1 MFKNINMPV
10 ALLAIGLLAI
20 MIVPMIIIPDTSA
33 NVIAAFYNV
42 MTLNFPWLFMIIAFL
57 SAVFA
62 VFIMFSKYGDIRLGG
77 PNAKPHYKTFSWAA
91 MNMCSAAGAGIF
103 IFGMVE
109 WMYYVKTPPFGVTP
123 MSIQAYEY
131 ASAYGMFHW
140 GFSAWAIY
148 LPISLALGYIF
159 WNKKVDSLN
168 ISDLCKNVLKGD
180 SIHIRIIRRFIDG
193 IVAFGYIGGL
203 VCTVGLGTSILAE
216 LAGYLIGCAVTFEL
230 RIAVIL
236 VFCLFFILS
245 TSKSIAKGI
254 GIISNFNVKLAL
266 AFFIFVLLFGPTSF
280 ILNNF
285 TMAIGTNLREFI
297 HMSFN
302 TDAIAQTGFI
312 QQWTV
317 FYWAWYLGCTIS
329 DGLWLARVSYG
340 RTFREIA
347 IVRCIWT
354 SLACWMAFA
363 VLGNYGMNL
372 ELTGVLNLSQI
383 VVDSGNNIAVLAV
396 LKTMPL
402 STLAIIIYM
411 CIVFITLACGATAAS
426 TVVSILTSKNLE
438 KDEEPQK
445 WYKIFWAFL
454 VLLLPVSILFL
465 EHMVP
470 GLNVLQ
476 TIQSVT
482 SVFAI
487 PMLFVII
494 VLLISFVKTLHTD
507 IQEKRIFVDDNKK
520 FKWKQANEESTID
533 NAIDRE

>member
-1 MFKNINMPV
+1 MLKNINLPV
-10 ALLAIGLLAI
+10 ALLAVGLLIA
-20 MIVPMIIIPDTSA
+20 MVVPMIISPAGSA
-33 NVIAAFYNV
+33 AVIKVFYTV
-42 MTLNFPWLFMIIAFL
+42 MTLDFPWLLMLIAFC
-57 SAVFA
+57 SAIFA

-123 MSIQAYEY
+123 MSVQAYEY

-148 LPISLALGYIF
+148 LPVSLALGYIF

-168 ISDLCKNVLKGD
+168 VSDLCKNVLTGNGTFV
-180 SIHIRIIRRFIDG
+180 RIIRKCIDG

-216 LAGYLIGCAVTFEL
+216 LAGYIFGLEVTFLL
-230 RIAVIL
+230 RIGVIL

-254 GIISNFNVKLAL
+254 SVISNFNIKLAL
-266 AFFIFVLLFGPTSF
+266 AFFIFILLVGPTSF

-285 TMAIGTNLREFI
+285 TMAIGTNLREFV

-302 TDAIAQTGFI
+302 TDAIAQTGFV
-312 QQWTV
+312 QQWTI

-347 IVRCIWT
+347 VVRCIWT
-354 SLACWMAFA
+354 SLACWLAFA

-372 ELTGVLNLSQI
+372 ELTGVLPLSQI
-383 VVDSGNNIAVLAV
+383 VEDSGNNIAVLAV
-396 LKTMPL
+396 LKTLPF
-402 STLAIIIYM
+402 STIAIIAYM
-411 CIVFITLACGATAAS
+411 SIVFITLACGATAAS
-426 TVVSILTSKNLE
+426 TVVSILTSKNL
-438 KDEEPQK
+438 KNDEEPQK
-445 WYKIFWAFL
+445 WYKVFWAFL

-465 EHMVP
+465 ENMVP
-470 GLNVLQ
+470 GLNVLE

-482 SVFAI
+482 TVFAI
-487 PMLFVII
+487 PILFVI
-494 VLLISFVKTLHTD
+494 VLLLIAFYKALKQD
-507 IQEKRIFVDDNKK
+507 IKNKELPVDDNKR
-520 FKWKQANEESTID
+520 FKWE
-533 NAIDRE
+533 

>member
-1 MFKNINMPV
+1 MFKNINLPV
-10 ALLAIGLLAI
+10 ALLAVGLLVAMVI
-20 MIVPMIIIPDTSA
+20 PMVVSPAASA
-33 NVIAAFYNV
+33 NVIQVFYTV
-42 MTLNFPWLFMIIAFL
+42 MTLDFPWLLMIIAFL

-62 VFIMFSKYGDIRLGG
+62 IFIMFSKYGDIRLGG
-77 PNAKPHYKTFSWAA
+77 PGAKPHYKTFSWAA

-109 WMYYVKTPPFGVTP
+109 WMYYVKTPPFGVAP
-123 MSIQAYEY
+123 MSVQAYEY

-148 LPISLALGYIF
+148 LPVSLALGYIF

-168 ISDLCKNVLKGD
+168 VSDLCKNVLSGD
-180 SIHIRIIRRFIDG
+180 SLPVRLLRRGIDG

-216 LAGYLIGCAVTFEL
+216 LAGYLLGMTVSFEL

-254 GIISNFNVKLAL
+254 SVISNFNIKLAL
-266 AFFIFVLLFGPTSF
+266 LFFVFILVVGPTSF

-302 TDAIAQTGFI
+302 TDAIAQTGFV
-312 QQWTV
+312 QQWTI

-347 IVRCIWT
+347 VVRCIWT
-354 SLACWMAFA
+354 SLACWLAFA

-372 ELTGVLNLSQI
+372 ELTGVLDLSQI
-383 VVDSGNNIAVLAV
+383 VADSGNNVAVLAV
-396 LKTMPL
+396 LKTLPL
-402 STLAIIIYM
+402 STIAIVVYM
-411 CIVFITLACGATAAS
+411 AVVFITLACGATAAS
-426 TVVSILTSKNLE
+426 TVVSILTSKNL
-438 KDEEPQK
+438 KNDEEPK
-445 WYKIFWAFL
+445 SWYKVFWAFL

-470 GLNVLQ
+470 GLNVLE

-482 SVFAI
+482 TVFAI
-487 PMLFVII
+487 PILFVIA
-494 VLLISFVKTLHTD
+494 LLLVSFYKTLKKD
-507 IQEKRIFVDDNKK
+507 IEEKNFAVDENKR
-520 FKWKQANEESTID
+520 FKWD
-533 NAIDRE
+533 

>member
-1 MFKNINMPV
+1 MLKKINVPI
-10 ALLAIGLLAI
+10 ALLAVGLLIAMVIPMALYPDGSAAI
-20 MIVPMIIIPDTSA
+20 INI
-33 NVIAAFYNV
+33 FYSI
-42 MTLNFPWLFMIIAFL
+42 MTLNLPWLFLLFAFL

-77 PNAKPHYKTFSWAA
+77 SDAKPHYTFFTWAS
-91 MNMCSAAGAGIF
+91 MNMCSAAGAGIL

-109 WMYYVKTPPFGVTP
+109 WMYYVKTPPFGVKP
-123 MSIQAYEY
+123 MSVEAYEY

-148 LPISLALGYIF
+148 LPVSLALGYIY
-159 WNKKVDSLN
+159 WNKQVDSLN
-168 ISDLCKNVLKGD
+168 LSDLCKTVLKGD
-180 SIHIRIIRRFIDG
+180 SLPVRIVRIFIDG

-216 LAGYLIGCAVTFEL
+216 LAGYLLNVQVTFGL

-245 TSKSIAKGI
+245 TSKSIAKGV
-254 GIISNFNVKLAL
+254 GIISEFNIKLAI
-266 AFFIFVLLFGPTSF
+266 AFFIFVFLVGPKSF

-285 TMAIGTNLREFI
+285 VMAIGTNIREFI

-302 TDAIAQTGFI
+302 TDSIAQTGFI
-312 QQWTV
+312 QQWTI
-317 FYWAWYLGCTIS
+317 FYWAWYVGCTIS

-347 IVRCIWT
+347 VVRCIWT

-363 VLGNYGMNL
+363 VLGNYGMSL
-372 ELTGVLNLSQI
+372 ELSGKLNLSQMVI
-383 VVDSGNNIAVLAV
+383 DSGNNAAVLAV
-396 LKTMPL
+396 LKTLPL
-402 STLAIIIYM
+402 SGVAIAVYM
-411 CIVFITLACGATAAS
+411 AVIFITLACGATAAS
-426 TVVSILTSKNLE
+426 TVVSILTSKNL
-438 KDEEPQK
+438 KNDEEPNK
-445 WYKIFWAFL
+445 WYKVFWGFL

-470 GLNVLQ
+470 GLNVLK

-487 PMLFVII
+487 PMLFVIA
-494 VLLISFVKTLHTD
+494 LLLLSFYKILKKDIGSRNIS
-507 IQEKRIFVDDNKK
+507 VDKNKQ
-520 FKWKQANEESTID
+520 FKWN
-533 NAIDRE
+533 

>member
-1 MFKNINMPV
+1 MLKNINLSI
-10 ALLAIGLLAI
+10 ALLAVGLLFALVI
-20 MIVPMIIIPDTSA
+20 PMVLAPEGTA
-33 NVIAAFYNV
+33 YVISIFYNI
-42 MTLNFPWLFMIIAFL
+42 MTIDFPWALMLIAFL

-62 VFIMFSKYGDIRLGG
+62 IFIMFSKYGDIRLGG
-77 PNAKPHYKTFSWAA
+77 NGAKPHYKTFSWAA

-109 WMYYVKTPPFGVTP
+109 WMYYVKTPPFGVIP
-123 MSIQAYEY
+123 DSVQAYEY

-148 LPISLALGYIF
+148 LPVSLALGYMF

-168 ISDLCKNVLKGD
+168 LSDLCKSVLKGD
-180 SIHIRIIRRFIDG
+180 SLPVRIIRKIIDG
-193 IVAFGYIGGL
+193 LVAFGYIGGL

-216 LAGYLIGCAVTFEL
+216 LAGYLLGFEVTFTL

-236 VFCLFFILS
+236 IFCLFFILS

-254 GIISNFNVKLAL
+254 SIISDFNVKLAL
-266 AFFIFVLLFGPTSF
+266 GFFIFILLVGPTSF

-285 TMAIGTNLREFI
+285 TMAVGTNIREFV

-302 TDAIAQTGFI
+302 TDAIAQTGFV

-354 SLACWMAFA
+354 TLACWLAFA
-363 VLGNYGMNL
+363 ILGNYGMHQ
-372 ELTGVLNLSQI
+372 ELTGVLSLSQLVI
-383 VVDSGNNIAVLAV
+383 DSGNNAAVLAV
-396 LKTMPL
+396 LKTLPL
-402 STLAIIIYM
+402 SSLAIVVYM
-411 CIVFITLACGATAAS
+411 AVVFITLACGATAAS
-426 TVVSILTSKNLE
+426 TVVATLTSKNL
-438 KDEEPQK
+438 KNDEEPAS
-445 WYKIFWAFL
+445 WYKVFWAFL
-454 VLLLPVSILFL
+454 VLLLPVGILFL

-470 GLNVLQ
+470 GLNVLT

-482 SVFAI
+482 TIMAI
-487 PMLFVII
+487 PLSAVI
-494 VLLISFVKTLHTD
+494 VLLLVTFYKTLRKD
-507 IQEKRIFVDDNKK
+507 IRKKELYVDDINKD
-520 FKWKQANEESTID
+520 KWNSV
-533 NAIDRE
+533 

>member
-1 MFKNINMPV
+1 MFKNINFPI
-10 ALLAIGLLAI
+10 ALLAVGLLIAMVI
-20 MIVPMIIIPDTSA
+20 PIVVFPDVSA
-33 NVIAAFYNV
+33 AVINVFYSV
-42 MTLNFPWLFMIIAFL
+42 MTLNLPWLFMLIAFL

-77 PNAKPHYKTFSWAA
+77 PDAKPHYKFFTWAA
-91 MNMCSAAGAGIF
+91 MNMCSAAGAGIL

-109 WMYYVKTPPFGVTP
+109 WMYYVKTPPFGVAP
-123 MSIQAYEY
+123 MSVQAYEY

-148 LPISLALGYIF
+148 LPTSLALGYIF

-168 ISDLCKNVLKGD
+168 LSDLCKPVLKGH
-180 SIHIRIIRRFIDG
+180 SLLARFIRTGIDG
-193 IVAFGYIGGL
+193 IVVFGYIGGL

-216 LAGYLIGCAVTFEL
+216 LAGYLLGLSVTFEL

-236 VFCLFFILS
+236 IFCLFFILS

-254 GIISNFNVKLAL
+254 GIISDFNVKLAIVFF
-266 AFFIFVLLFGPTSF
+266 AFVFLVGPKSF

-285 TMAIGTNLREFI
+285 VMAIGTNIREFV

-302 TDAIAQTGFI
+302 TDAIAQTGFV
-312 QQWTV
+312 QEWTV
-317 FYWAWYLGCTIS
+317 FYWAWYVGCTIS

-340 RTFREIA
+340 RTFRDIA

-354 SLACWMAFA
+354 SLACWLAFA
-363 VLGNYGMNL
+363 VLGNYGINL
-372 ELTGVLNLSQI
+372 ELTGALNLSQI
-383 VVDSGNNIAVLAV
+383 VIDSGNNAAVLAI
-396 LKTMPL
+396 LKTLPF
-402 STLAIIIYM
+402 SGIAIAVYM
-411 CIVFITLACGATAAS
+411 AVVFITLACGATAAS
-426 TVVSILTSKNLE
+426 TVVSILTSKNL
-438 KDEEPQK
+438 KNDEEANK
-445 WYKIFWAFL
+445 WYKVFWAFL

-470 GLNVLQ
+470 GLNVLK

-487 PMLFVII
+487 PMLFVIT
-494 VLLISFVKTLHTD
+494 LLLVSFYKILKKDIADKNISVDKN
-507 IQEKRIFVDDNKK
+507 KR
-520 FKWKQANEESTID
+520 FKWN
-533 NAIDRE
+533 